1 VFFERD
7 NVHNELPPVPTFSF
21 QLEGSTPLAIPPHTP
36 GPTLGGPTYAETGV
50 PPGAYNPFNPFQQ
63 IISGDSRAR
72 LFEFGNRKFDNDTD
86 AFFTTVGLRGDKL
99 LDGSWGY
106 DAAFRYSRIDATI
119 EFNNHVSTK
128 RFNRILNAADP
139 IFDPSSPEFIG
150 TTVPFNPF
158 GDFRRK
164 IPNNYR
170 LADFVLIHPKE
181 EDTGRLAVFDLN
193 IYTTELL
200 DLPAGG
206 VGLAFGGQFL
216 DETAS
221 QEAGHQIEIGKVRP
235 AQISSVAND
244 RHSFAGYAEMSVPV
258 FSPKF
263 SVPGFHA
270 LEFST
275 AARYESF
282 SSGSNV
288 MVPKVGMRWQPFD
301 DSLTVRATWGE
312 GYKIPTLFELNAQTF
327 VGSTSLVDPKKRVFV
342 NDVPTTLLANP
353 NLQPE
358 DSRSFTTGVVYSP
371 KFAPGLTV
379 SIDLFDIETT
389 GWVQPTTPDPT
400 LTVER
405 IESGSAFPGESVV
418 RDANGNLVSITQFQ
432 FVNTGTQKARGVDL
446 GLTYE
451 RQTPIGT
458 FRTNTLVTYLDSFQF
473 SPFPGEP
480 EIERRSSPT
489 DGFSND
495 AYLKWKGVSQ
505 QEWLWRGF
513 DAVFTIR
520 YYDGFHEFLAKNPA
534 LEHWVKQLWLF
545 DLQASYEFG
554 KISSTIWAERFHNG
568 WPTSRFLLDQTKFTV
583 GINNIFNT
591 DPPRSN
597 DNFPRFIYDPTGRFV
612 YVSVT
617 KKFW

>member
-1 VFFERD
+1 
-7 NVHNELPPVPTFSF
+7 
-21 QLEGSTPLAIPPHTP
+21 
-36 GPTLGGPTYAETGV
+36 
-50 PPGAYNPFNPFQQ
+50 
-63 IISGDSRAR
+63 
-72 LFEFGNRKFDNDTD
+72 
-86 AFFTTVGLRGDKL
+86 
-99 LDGSWGY
+99 
-106 DAAFRYSRIDATI
+106 
-119 EFNNHVSTK
+119 
-128 RFNRILNAADP
+128 
-139 IFDPSSPEFIG
+139 
-150 TTVPFNPF
+150 
-158 GDFRRK
+158 
-164 IPNNYR
+164 
-170 LADFVLIHPKE
+170 
-181 EDTGRLAVFDLN
+181 
-193 IYTTELL
+193 
-200 DLPAGG
+200 
-206 VGLAFGGQFL
+206 
-216 DETAS
+216 
-221 QEAGHQIEIGKVRP
+221 
-235 AQISSVAND
+235 
-244 RHSFAGYAEMSVPV
+244 
-258 FSPKF
+258 
-263 SVPGFHA
+263 
-270 LEFST
+270 
-275 AARYESF
+275 
-282 SSGSNV
+282 